1 MAQRTIT
8 LIHGD
13 AAHYALGADL
23 MLTDP
28 PFEMPGKTLADII
41 NRYEV
46 KHLVL
51 ITTMRQLLQFMV
63 ASGDTWT
70 LSFDFVLDGSAPK
83 KSMNLRQPHYTHQTG
98 VYLIRKGARS
108 IFDRK
113 RRQRSD
119 IYENNG
125 YWPTLISAPRG
136 TGDYAKNQTAMTDIL
151 GSFDIRNVIDP
162 FAGTGTTL
170 LAAEELDISATGIER
185 DAQAFAAMHRALRF
199 AAGGAIQVLTDPEV
213 VKMGACA

>member
-1 MAQRTIT
+1 MAHTIT

-13 AAHYALGADL
+13 AARHALGADL

-28 PFEMPGKTLADII
+28 PFEMPGKVLASII
-41 NRYEV
+41 GRYDV

-51 ITTMRQLLQFMV
+51 ITTMRQLLQFI
-63 ASGDTWT
+63 AESGDTWT

-83 KSMNLRQPHYTHQTG
+83 KSLNMRQPHYTHQTG

-125 YWPTLISAPRG
+125 YWPTIISAPRG
-136 TGDYAKNQTAMTDIL
+136 SGDYAKNQTAITDIL
-151 GSFDIRNVIDP
+151 GSFDIGHVIDP
-162 FAGTGTTL
+162 FAGTGTTM
-170 LAAEELDISATGIER
+170 LAAAELEISGTGIER
-185 DAQAFAAMHRALRF
+185 NANAFAAMKKAATF
-199 AAGGAIQVLTDPEV
+199 ATASTVHVLTDANAIGMR
-213 VKMGACA
+213 K